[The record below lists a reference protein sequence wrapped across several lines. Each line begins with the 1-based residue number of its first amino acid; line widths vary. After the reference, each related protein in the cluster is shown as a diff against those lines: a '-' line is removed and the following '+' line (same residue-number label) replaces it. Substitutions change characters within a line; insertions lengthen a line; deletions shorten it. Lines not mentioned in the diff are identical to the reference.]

1 MRHAVTGVLVLILL
15 PGAGW
20 TGGILRGE
28 ESGALPLTALLELR
42 HPRGAMEFSPDGKWL
57 AYVVQGGR
65 NSGLAH
71 AGEILLLNTETRES
85 RPLPITQGS
94 SRLPAWSP
102 DGRYLAFVLTQG
114 PAPST
119 VWVWDTRSNEMRKVS
134 DTPVKTSGPEQL
146 IWLPDSRHM
155 ILTMQPAAPP
165 PAKPLRTCD
174 PSRENAGCAAPTAT
188 VYEGV
193 TTATERDAWQADLDW
208 ARRDLVLLNVEN
220 GQANVLARDT
230 MVGVFRVSADGS
242 RIFFATPEAA
252 EGPGS
257 RQLFYAITEVKVQT
271 SVARVIASGLR
282 LEPGGRFSLSPTGTQ
297 LAYRVPG
304 IGGGPTAV
312 VVFDTVTR
320 KQRTLGASP
329 SGAVR
334 QEPRADLVSGTSFT
348 LLWSAD
354 GSRLFYL
361 SAGIL
366 WLADVTTA
374 TAKPIVRIECHV
386 ITELTAEMGDVL
398 STVDGGNSTL
408 VIAYDSA
415 KKCDAFYRID
425 LSDGS
430 ATELLEEQSC
440 YTCGAAPEARFLARS
455 PAGGHLAYLA
465 EDARHSAEIWMS
477 DVRFERRERVTDFN
491 GQIEKYR
498 MGSMQVIDW
507 LDGDGK
513 LLHGALLLPADYQQG
528 QRYPLVVFV
537 YGGVSLSDAAM
548 RFGGF
553 FQELPYY
560 NIQLLASRGYAVL
573 MPDAPQDLGTPMRDL
588 AKTVL
593 PGVNKAIETGVADPD
608 RLGIMGHSYGGY
620 SVLSLLVE
628 TPRFKAAVLS
638 DAYANLIG
646 DYGEME
652 ADGFAY
658 GTLAETGQQLM
669 GGSPWQYRDRYIEN
683 SPIFYLDRVQTPV
696 LLAHGAEDDAIAPF
710 LGDETFV
717 ALRRLGK
724 VVCYVKYGGEAHWLL
739 RPANQEDLFAR
750 LIRWFDEYVKG
761 SDYGVMGRNAK

>member
-1 MRHAVTGVLVLILL
+1 MV
-15 PGAGW
+15 
-20 TGGILRGE
+20 
-28 ESGALPLTALLELR
+28 
-42 HPRGAMEFSPDGKWL
+42 FSPHGKWL
-57 AYVVQGGR
+57 AYVVQGGGS
-65 NSGLAH
+65 SGLAH
-71 AGEILLLNTETRES
+71 DSEIVLLNTETRES
-85 RPLPITQGS
+85 QPLPITQGS

-102 DGRYLAFVLTQG
+102 DGRYLAFVLTKD

-146 IWLPDSRHM
+146 IWLPDSRRM
-155 ILTMQPAAPP
+155 ILTMQPAAAP
-165 PAKPLRTCD
+165 PAKPSGICD
-174 PSRENAGCAAPTAT
+174 PAWENAGCGAPTAT

-193 TTATERDAWQADLDW
+193 TTAAQRDAWRADLDW

-220 GQANVLARDT
+220 GQANVLVSNT

-242 RIFFATPEAA
+242 RIFFVTPEAA

-257 RQLFYAITEVKVQT
+257 RQLFYAITEIKVQT
-271 SVARVIASGLR
+271 RVARVIASGLR
-282 LEPGGRFSLSPTGTQ
+282 LEPGGQFSLSPTGTQ

-304 IGGGPTAV
+304 TDGGPSAV
-312 VVFDTVTR
+312 VVFDAMTR
-320 KQRTLGASP
+320 KQRTLRVSP
-329 SGAVR
+329 SEPVR
-334 QEPRADLVSGTSFT
+334 QEPQADLVSGTSFT

-354 GSRLFYL
+354 GSSLFYL
-361 SAGIL
+361 SAGTL
-366 WLADVTTA
+366 WRADVATA
-374 TAKPIVRIECHV
+374 TTKPIVRMECDV
-386 ITELTAEMGDVL
+386 ITELTAGSGDVL
-398 STVDGGNSTL
+398 STVDGGTSTL
-408 VIAYDSA
+408 VIAYDRA

-425 LSDGS
+425 LSDGL
-430 ATELLEEQSC
+430 ATELLEEKSC
-440 YTCGAAPEARFLARS
+440 YTCGAAPEARFVARS
-455 PAGGHLAYLA
+455 LAGGSLAYLA
-465 EDARHSAEIWMS
+465 EDARHSADVWMS

-491 GQIEKYR
+491 RQIEKYR

-507 LDGDGK
+507 LDDDGK

-528 QRYPLVVFV
+528 RRYPMVVYV

-593 PGVNKAIETGVADPD
+593 PGVNKAIETGVANPD

-652 ADGFAY
+652 VDGFAY

-696 LLAHGAEDDAIAPF
+696 LLAHGSKDDAIAPF

-724 VVCYVKYGGEAHWLL
+724 VVCYVKYSGEAHWLL
-739 RPANQEDLFAR
+739 RPANQEDFFAR
-750 LIRWFDEYVKG
+750 LIRWFDEYLKG
-761 SDYGVMGRNAK
+761 SGYGFAGPNAK